1 MEQFSMP
8 CQFWEVRKVA
18 LTVRATEREGHVLH
32 RAERQKTLE
41 VQEGQ
46 PGGSSIL
53 SAEGQGLERGDSSQK
68 EGPSKFCFLATR
80 AGHKEVPQPSMP
92 KDLLS
97 IRSGGT
103 FRKLHY
109 AQSSRKVPLGL
120 KSSPEPERNKETKIW
135 SLDSRQT

>member
-53 SAEGQGLERGDSSQK
+53 SAEGQGLGLLRAEIEGDSHDSWPGLTVIEVQLFFLHSSAK
-68 EGPSKFCFLATR
+68 PSGLKTLA
-80 AGHKEVPQPSMP
+80 EQ
-92 KDLLS
+92 LLS
-97 IRSGGT
+97 SVVT
-103 FRKLHY
+103 
-109 AQSSRKVPLGL
+109 
-120 KSSPEPERNKETKIW
+120 
-135 SLDSRQT
+135 